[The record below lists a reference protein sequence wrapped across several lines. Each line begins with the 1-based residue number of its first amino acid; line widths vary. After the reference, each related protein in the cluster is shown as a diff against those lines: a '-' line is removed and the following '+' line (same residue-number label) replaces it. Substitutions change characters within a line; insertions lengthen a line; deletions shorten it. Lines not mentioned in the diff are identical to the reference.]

1 MSDTQTRRPRLVGE
15 TSGSAQRLPQR
26 LALPTLSFDL
36 MGELEQLRREE
47 SYRGG
52 DRNAKTLVKEHGLR
66 VVLTV
71 MRSGARLQE
80 HTTAGAVSIQTLT
93 GHIRLHAL
101 QETIELP
108 VGHVVMIDSNISHD
122 VEAVEESAFLLTIAS
137 GSSSADM

>member
-1 MSDTQTRRPRLVGE
+1 MNDIQTSRQRPAGE
-15 TSGSAQRLPQR
+15 TSGSAQRPPQR

-36 MGELEQLRREE
+36 QREQEQLRQEA

-52 DRNAKTLVKEHGLR
+52 DRNAKTLVKESGLR

-80 HTTAGAVSIQTLT
+80 HKTAGPLSVQTLA

-101 QETIELP
+101 QDTFDLP
-108 VGHVVMIDSNISHD
+108 VGHVVILDGNISHD
-122 VEAVEESAFLLTIAS
+122 IEAVEESAFLLTIAS
-137 GSSSADM
+137 A

>member
-1 MSDTQTRRPRLVGE
+1 MSDTQTGRLRPAGE
-15 TSGSAQRLPQR
+15 TSGSAQRPPQR

-36 MGELEQLRREE
+36 MCEVEQLRQEE

-80 HTTAGAVSIQTLT
+80 HKTAGAVSVQTLT
-93 GHIRLHAL
+93 GHIRLHVL
-101 QETIELP
+101 QDTIDLP
-108 VGHVVMIDSNISHD
+108 VGHVVMLDENISHD
-122 VEAVEESAFLLTIAS
+122 VEAAEESAFLLTIAS
-137 GSSSADM
+137 GPPSADG

>member
-1 MSDTQTRRPRLVGE
+1 MSDNQTVRPRLAGE
-15 TSGSAQRLPQR
+15 TSGTTQRPSQRLD
-26 LALPTLSFDL
+26 LPTSSFDL
-36 MGELEQLRREE
+36 LREQELLRQEE

-52 DRNAKTLVKEHGLR
+52 DRNAKTLVKERGLS

-80 HTTAGAVSIQTLT
+80 HKTAGPISVQTLA

-101 QETIELP
+101 ENTFDLP
-108 VGHVVMIDSNISHD
+108 VGHVVMLGGNIVHD

-137 GSSSADM
+137 V

>member
-1 MSDTQTRRPRLVGE
+1 VSDTQTRRLRPAGE
-15 TSGSAQRLPQR
+15 TSGSAQRPPQR
-26 LALPTLSFDL
+26 LILPMLSFDL
-36 MGELEQLRREE
+36 MGEQEQLRQEE

-80 HTTAGAVSIQTLT
+80 HRTAGALSVQTLT
-93 GHIRLHAL
+93 GRIRLHVP
-101 QETIELP
+101 EDTIDLP
-108 VGHVVMIDSNISHD
+108 VGHVVILDGNVSHD

-137 GSSSADM
+137 APSPTDG

>member
-1 MSDTQTRRPRLVGE
+1 MSDTQTIRPRHAGE
-15 TSGSAQRLPQR
+15 TSGSTQRPPQR
-26 LALPTLSFDL
+26 LDLPTMSFDL
-36 MGELEQLRREE
+36 LSEQELLRREE

-52 DRNAKTLVKEHGLR
+52 DRNAKTLVKEHGLS

-80 HTTAGAVSIQTLT
+80 HKTAGPISVQTLA

-101 QETIELP
+101 EDTFDLP
-108 VGHVVMIDSNISHD
+108 VGHVVMLGGAIVHD

-137 GSSSADM
+137 V

>member
-1 MSDTQTRRPRLVGE
+1 MTDTQSSPIRLAGE
-15 TSGSAQRLPQR
+15 TSGSAHRPPQR
-26 LALPTLSFDL
+26 LVLPMLSFDL
-36 MGELEQLRREE
+36 QGEQELLRREE

-52 DRNAKTLVKEHGLR
+52 DRNAKTLVKEHGLS

-93 GHIRLHAL
+93 GHIRLHVL

-108 VGHVVMIDSNISHD
+108 VGHVVMVDGNISHD
-122 VEAVEESAFLLTIAS
+122 VEAAEESAFLLTIAS
-137 GSSSADM
+137 APSSTDA

>member
-1 MSDTQTRRPRLVGE
+1 M
-15 TSGSAQRLPQR
+15 
-26 LALPTLSFDL
+26 LSFDL
-36 MGELEQLRREE
+36 VGEQDLLRREE

-52 DRNAKTLVKEHGLR
+52 DRNAKTLVKEHGLS

-80 HTTAGAVSIQTLT
+80 HKTAGLLSIQTLA

-101 QETIELP
+101 GDTVDLP
-108 VGHVVMIDSNISHD
+108 VGHVVALAGEVAHD

-137 GSSSADM
+137 A